1 MYDSAPEVD
10 GLEGGSRLYR
20 PLEANS
26 CEGCFS
32 SLAATESFFFSLDS
46 FYVQKLK
53 KGVDGC

>member
-32 SLAATESFFFSLDS
+32 SLAATESFFFRWIP
-46 FYVQKLK
+46 FTYRN
-53 KGVDGC
+53 